1 MEDQHNNKCLHSLPK
16 VNGRGYTV
24 NGWVYDLINKVVNG
38 EYENMLDTVDN
49 YKFDLTHSENSEH
62 TEEDTLKLTEATS
75 RCLKHEM
82 SKYLS
87 ASWKTFGK
95 RQVLAVQ
102 CVNNTITLM
111 CSKRV
116 EGNKWC
122 FVEQRSTIVP
132 RDSKKNMVCD
142 ASMVDMLVD
151 EEMLGGAGA

>member
-1 MEDQHNNKCLHSLPK
+1 MFRVRKSKLKKSVKKYANSLK
-16 VNGRGYTV
+16 
-24 NGWVYDLINKVVNG
+24 
-38 EYENMLDTVDN
+38 
-49 YKFDLTHSENSEH
+49 HSEVDGEH
-62 TEEDTLKLTEATS
+62 TEEDTLKLMEATS

-116 EGNKWC
+116 ERNKWC

-132 RDSKKNMVCD
+132 RDWNDRFFWVKVMEFLLKLKVNYTLKYIPSYIISND
-142 ASMVDMLVD
+142 
-151 EEMLGGAGA
+151 